1 MQPAHI
7 EVDGRTGELRRDGVV
22 VRLERQ
28 PMAVLALLAS
38 RPGELV
44 THDEIRRA
52 VWGDTHV
59 KLQDSLHYCVRQ
71 IRLAL
76 GDVARQPRFVETIPR
91 RGYRWLV
98 VTSPSEDRALTVPK
112 SPNGQHSEASTLPA
126 SARSWFVGLSVAA
139 ALLATTLVIERRPN
153 NHHELV
159 VGWLRTLHDLAF

>member
-1 MQPAHI
+1 MRLADM
-7 EVDGRTGELRRDGVV
+7 ELDVRTGELRRDGTV

-28 PMAVLALLAS
+28 PMAVLTLLAS

-59 KLQDSLHYCVRQ
+59 NFQDSLHYCVRQ

-91 RGYRWLV
+91 RGYRWIAV
-98 VTSPSEDRALTVPK
+98 PGAPRDVASTVPHLAGRNVFTW
-112 SPNGQHSEASTLPA
+112 SRAWRLGVS
-126 SARSWFVGLSVAA
+126 VSVAA
-139 ALLATTLVIERRPN
+139 LLLVATLIVERRPN
-153 NHHELV
+153 HHHEMAVGLV
-159 VGWLRTLHDLAF
+159 RTLHDLAF